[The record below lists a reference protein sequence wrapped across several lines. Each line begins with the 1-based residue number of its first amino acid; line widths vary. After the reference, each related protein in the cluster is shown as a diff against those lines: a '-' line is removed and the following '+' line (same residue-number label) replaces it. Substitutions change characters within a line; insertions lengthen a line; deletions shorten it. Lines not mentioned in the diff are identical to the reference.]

1 MWRAIW
7 NGPFF
12 IGPLTRPVS
21 VGDVM
26 MKVLETAWRAA
37 VLIVGA
43 VGAFVA
49 WSSIQSSL
57 NERARNAAKL
67 KTDVIANYDREA
79 CPASAPIRVLI
90 GNRSNRTLSWVSYE
104 VQVLDRPGGRNVAP
118 ARLMNLSVSDPIA
131 PGKGL
136 AFCHSLVDTYGD
148 QLQLRP
154 EMVIVGKLNYVTL
167 Q

>member
-7 NGPFF
+7 NGPFY

-21 VGDVM
+21 VGDVL
-26 MKVLETAWRAA
+26 MKVLETAWRGA
-37 VLIVGA
+37 VLIGGT

-49 WSSIQSSL
+49 WFLIGDWFD
-57 NERARNAAKL
+57 ERATNAAKL
-67 KTDVIANYDREA
+67 KTDVIVRYDIEA
-79 CPASAPIRVLI
+79 CPTSAPIHALI

-118 ARLMNLSVSDPIA
+118 DRLTRLTVSDPIA
-131 PGKGL
+131 PGRGL
-136 AFCHSLVDTYGD
+136 AFCHSLGD
-148 QLQLRP
+148 ASGYQVQLRP
-154 EMVIVGKLNYVTL
+154 EMVIVGKLNHVTL